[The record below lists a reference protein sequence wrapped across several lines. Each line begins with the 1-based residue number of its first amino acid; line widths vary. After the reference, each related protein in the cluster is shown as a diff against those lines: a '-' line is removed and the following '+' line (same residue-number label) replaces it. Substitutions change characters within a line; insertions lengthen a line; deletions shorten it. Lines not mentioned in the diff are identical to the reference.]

1 MFRFEKLIILLA
13 NRFNWIAAGAIVAMM
28 LLTSAD
34 VILRLFRHPIPGTYE
49 IVGLLGAIAI
59 SFSLAYT
66 SVERG
71 HIAVEFLFQK
81 FPKKVR
87 LFISAINDF
96 LCLFLFGLLTWQT
109 ILLASD
115 LKQSGEVSM
124 TLEMPI
130 YPYVFGISIGCGL
143 LSLILLNDFLKSV
156 SRVATK

>member
-1 MFRFEKLIILLA
+1 
-13 NRFNWIAAGAIVAMM
+13 MM

-34 VILRLFRHPIPGTYE
+34 VVLRLFRHPVPGTYE
-49 IVGLLGAIAI
+49 MVGLLGAVVI

-81 FPKKVR
+81 LPKKVR
-87 LFISAINDF
+87 FFINAINDF

-109 ILLASD
+109 MLMASN

-124 TLEMPI
+124 TLQLPI
-130 YPYVFGISIGCGL
+130 YPFVFGISIGCGL
-143 LSLILLNDFLKSV
+143 LSLTLLKDFLKSV
-156 SRVATK
+156 IKVVVE

>member
-34 VILRLFRHPIPGTYE
+34 VVLRLFRHPVPGTYE
-49 IVGLLGAIAI
+49 MVGLFGTVVI

-81 FPKKVR
+81 LPKKVR
-87 LFISAINDF
+87 FLINAINDF

-109 ILLASD
+109 ILMASN

-124 TLEMPI
+124 TLQLPI
-130 YPYVFGISIGCGL
+130 YPFVFGISIGCGL
-143 LSLILLNDFLKSV
+143 LSLTLLKDFLKSV
-156 SRVATK
+156 IKVVAE

>member
-34 VILRLFRHPIPGTYE
+34 VVLRLFRHPVPGTYE
-49 IVGLLGAIAI
+49 MVGFLGAVVI

-81 FPKKVR
+81 LPKKVKF
-87 LFISAINDF
+87 FINAINDF

-109 ILLASD
+109 MLMAFN

-124 TLEMPI
+124 TLQLPI
-130 YPYVFGISIGCGL
+130 YPFVFGISIGCGL
-143 LSLILLNDFLKSV
+143 LSITLLKDFLKSV
-156 SRVATK
+156 IKVVAE

>member
-1 MFRFEKLIILLA
+1 
-13 NRFNWIAAGAIVAMM
+13 MM

-49 IVGLLGAIAI
+49 VVGLLGAVVI

-87 LFISAINDF
+87 FFISAINDF
-96 LCLFLFGLLTWQT
+96 LCLFLFELLTWQT
-109 ILLASD
+109 ILMASN

-124 TLEMPI
+124 TLQMPI
-130 YPYVFGISIGCGL
+130 YPFVFGISIGCGL
-143 LSLILLNDFLKSV
+143 LSITLLKDFLKSV
-156 SRVATK
+156 GRIVAK